1 MVRAF
6 ALLFLCSG
14 LPAPCVEV
22 AWVRILSGDAEP
34 VIWKSGEGW
43 PARPSGFP
51 FAPSAVLSYATISP
65 GDAMTEADLEERART
80 WERELDESG
89 RFSRSSV
96 MVAELGD
103 GTDSRGIV
111 VEVETGAT
119 PLFGGGEAYVSAALP
134 LLDGRRTTLGVQ
146 AGPNLGSIAFRDE
159 VLEDM
164 PLVFDSSLAYA
175 NDLLE
180 TGGFS
185 GNRLSCS
192 IGFGPRLGP
201 VSDILVRARAG
212 LPLGDLAGEYAPFVA
227 VEGALELGGFS
238 LAGIEG
244 LDGALI
250 ALGDAYPGSS
260 ARRLEAE
267 SNLRLS
273 LGPATIS
280 LTAGAGLS
288 SGSLDPSELFDLRSG
303 NVFLRG
309 PEPYPGPVDEFS
321 LGRVDV
327 DCTALKLT
335 VAPWFPLFLGPFV
348 FCEAAFSP
356 LVFGGSTPRLS
367 GAAGAGFRLRLGPP
381 VGVTVDIGYA
391 FSDQG
396 VGALVIA
403 VLSQNLLTGEDL
415 R

>member
-1 MVRAF
+1 MGQVFYEVPIREEVAVPSWAGDREDLFLRPDRASRPSCGRIWLFHEVSEPPCPLPKDARIAEAYCLVRMRGMVRAF

-111 VEVETGAT
+111 VEVETGDT

-164 PLVFDSSLAYA
+164 PLGFDSRLAYA
-175 NDLLE
+175 KDLL
-180 TGGFS
+180 
-185 GNRLSCS
+185 
-192 IGFGPRLGP
+192 
-201 VSDILVRARAG
+201 
-212 LPLGDLAGEYAPFVA
+212 
-227 VEGALELGGFS
+227 
-238 LAGIEG
+238 
-244 LDGALI
+244 
-250 ALGDAYPGSS
+250 
-260 ARRLEAE
+260 
-267 SNLRLS
+267 
-273 LGPATIS
+273 
-280 LTAGAGLS
+280 
-288 SGSLDPSELFDLRSG
+288 
-303 NVFLRG
+303 
-309 PEPYPGPVDEFS
+309 
-321 LGRVDV
+321 
-327 DCTALKLT
+327 
-335 VAPWFPLFLGPFV
+335 
-348 FCEAAFSP
+348 
-356 LVFGGSTPRLS
+356 
-367 GAAGAGFRLRLGPP
+367 
-381 VGVTVDIGYA
+381 
-391 FSDQG
+391 
-396 VGALVIA
+396 
-403 VLSQNLLTGEDL
+403 
-415 R
+415 